1 MSESPTVQA
10 LEMIEE
16 TPVLPISDPTTK
28 EQLISFAKAAGVLI
42 AFGTV
47 VTVGSD
53 QASKAIINWLDS
65 RRSA

>member
-1 MSESPTVQA
+1 MSESPSVLA

-16 TPVLPISDPTTK
+16 TPVLPISVPTPK
-28 EQLISFAKAAGVLI
+28 EQLVSFAKAAGVLI

-53 QASKAIINWLDS
+53 QLSKAIITWLDK
-65 RRSA
+65 RHSA